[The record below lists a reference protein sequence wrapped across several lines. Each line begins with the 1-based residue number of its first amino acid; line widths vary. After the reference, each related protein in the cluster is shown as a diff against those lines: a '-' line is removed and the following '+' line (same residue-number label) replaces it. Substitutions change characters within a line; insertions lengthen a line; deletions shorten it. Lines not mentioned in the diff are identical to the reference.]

1 MSGGHWRG
9 SISKGDVNIWQ
20 KKPEKKGIED
30 VEGYVRLVIEAE
42 DGLFDLDDMPV
53 DL

>member
-9 SISKGDVNIWQ
+9 EHI
-20 KKPEKKGIED
+20 ERRREYLAEEARKKGIED